1 MGAGPSLEGSE
12 SLADMEAKVQAV
24 NKLFLRKEL
33 PLVLELT
40 LTEEVARWK
49 SRVDVVVTNS
59 STQPQQRRL
68 LDFDAFHAFFEFLR
82 ESVSR
87 SVTPGASTSGS
98 EPDLSGET
106 GEARLKAF
114 RASDG
119 VATVTPGEL
128 SERECCVCLDRDSE
142 IMLPCLHA
150 FCERCIREWADRN
163 EKCAECPICRTP
175 IASTAWADSWQLV
188 EETPLLQFVWGEIDR
203 RAHKE

>member
-12 SLADMEAKVQAV
+12 SLADMEAKVQSI
-24 NKLFLRKEL
+24 NKLFLRKDL
-33 PLVLELT
+33 PVVLEPT
-40 LTEEVARWK
+40 LTEEVTRWK
-49 SRVDVVVTNS
+49 SRIDVVCTNT
-59 STQPQQRRL
+59 STNERRL
-68 LDFDAFHAFFEFLR
+68 LDFDAFHALYDFVR

-87 SVTPGASTSGS
+87 SVTPGASSGS
-98 EPDLSGET
+98 EPDRDG

-114 RASDG
+114 RQSDG

-128 SERECCVCLDRDSE
+128 QDKECCVCLERDSQ

-163 EKCAECPICRTP
+163 EKCAECPVCRAP

-188 EETPLLQFVWGEIDR
+188 EETPLLTFVWSEIVR
-203 RAHKE
+203 RAHPD